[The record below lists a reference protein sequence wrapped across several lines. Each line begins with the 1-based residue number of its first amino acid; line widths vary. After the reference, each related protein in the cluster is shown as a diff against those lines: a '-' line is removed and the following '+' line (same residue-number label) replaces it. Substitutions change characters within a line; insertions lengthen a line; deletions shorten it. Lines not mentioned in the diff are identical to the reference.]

1 MEGKP
6 PQDGRM
12 RLMQFEEL
20 SSASLRLRAPSL
32 DDADAVYD
40 EYAADP
46 EVPRY
51 MTWTPHKNRE
61 TVVEFVQGALERNRT
76 GAEYHWAITRPAE
89 DRLIGMISARI
100 GGHMCDIGYVLGR
113 KYWGRGYMTEA
124 VTALSD
130 WILADPDFYRV
141 WAVCDVDNA
150 ASARVLEKSGFE
162 KEGVLHRYMMHPN
175 QSSEPRDCLA
185 YARVR

>member
-1 MEGKP
+1 
-6 PQDGRM
+6 M

-61 TVVEFVQGALERNRT
+61 TVVEFVQGALERNR
-76 GAEYHWAITRPAE
+76 
-89 DRLIGMISARI
+89 RL
-100 GGHMCDIGYVLGR
+100 V
-113 KYWGRGYMTEA
+113 
-124 VTALSD
+124 
-130 WILADPDFYRV
+130 
-141 WAVCDVDNA
+141 
-150 ASARVLEKSGFE
+150 
-162 KEGVLHRYMMHPN
+162 
-175 QSSEPRDCLA
+175 
-185 YARVR
+185 